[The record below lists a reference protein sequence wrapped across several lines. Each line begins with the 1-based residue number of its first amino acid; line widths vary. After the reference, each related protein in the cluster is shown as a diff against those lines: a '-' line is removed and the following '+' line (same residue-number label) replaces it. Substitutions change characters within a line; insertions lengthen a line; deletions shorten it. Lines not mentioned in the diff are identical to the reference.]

1 MKKIINGKRY
11 DTDTAKNVGYWCANI
26 TDGLYRVEETLYRKK
41 TGEFFLLGSG
51 GPRTKYADWTET
63 GNLCGGEKIIPLS
76 EEAAREWA
84 EESLSPEEYEA
95 AFDVREGRV
104 YRSISL
110 TERAAEKAELDAKKL
125 GMKFSAYIEKLIMEA
140 K

>member
-1 MKKIINGKRY
+1 MEKIINGKRY
-11 DTDTAKNVGYWCANI
+11 NTDTAKNVGYWCANI
-26 TDGLYRVEETLYRKK
+26 TDGLYRVEETLYRKR

-51 GPRTKYADWTET
+51 GPRTKYAEWTET
-63 GNLCGGEKIIPLS
+63 GNLCSGEKIIPLS

-95 AFDVREGRV
+95 AFDVQEGRV

-110 TERAAEKAELDAKKL
+110 TERAAEKAEADAKKL
-125 GMKFSAYIEKLIMEA
+125 GLKFSAYIEKLIMEV